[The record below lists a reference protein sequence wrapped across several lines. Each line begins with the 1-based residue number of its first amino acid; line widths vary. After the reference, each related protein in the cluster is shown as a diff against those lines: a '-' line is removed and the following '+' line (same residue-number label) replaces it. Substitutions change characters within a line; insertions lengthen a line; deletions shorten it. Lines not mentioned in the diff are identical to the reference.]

1 MKKNFNIRFTPNPEQ
16 LALLPGVSGNKI
28 NGLGE
33 RKERKP
39 SYVYWGNNPDD
50 IAHGEL
56 QKWFYTVDPGLPE
69 YEIIRKDRTEILNT
83 PLTKINE
90 KQKHLTSKMVD
101 SFYSKS
107 IDKKVFDKVG
117 VTKFNPIWC
126 FEGNEI
132 KFKFIVI
139 LGFKHKYENIK
150 QSPKPEGGL
159 EVMRQYKR
167 AAFAAK
173 HFANW
178 LRKNG
183 WDAEPLTGPMSG
195 KITMIPP
202 AIEAGFGELGKHG
215 SIINPEFGSSFRL
228 SAVLTDCPLPL
239 TSIKNHDIDSF
250 CINCKVCENA
260 CPPEAIFNEKKTV
273 RGVKKW
279 YVDFDKCLPF
289 FNEHQGCGICI
300 AVCPWSRPGIGINL
314 AKKLMKR
321 KSRLTNA

>member
-1 MKKNFNIRFTPNPEQ
+1 MKKDSKIRFIPNPEQ
-16 LALLPGVSGNKI
+16 TALIPKISGNKI
-28 NGLGE
+28 NGLGDKKI
-33 RKERKP
+33 RNP
-39 SYVYWGNNPDD
+39 NYVYWGNNPDD
-50 IAHGEL
+50 IVHGEM

-69 YEIIRKDRTEILNT
+69 YDVIRKERTKILNS
-83 PLTKINE
+83 PLEKINE
-90 KQKHLTSKMVD
+90 NRTALKSKFIN
-101 SFYSKS
+101 SFYSDS

-117 VTKFNPIWC
+117 VTKFKSIWC

-132 KFKFIVI
+132 AFKYIVV
-139 LGFKHKYENIK
+139 LGFKHNYENIK

-167 AAFAAK
+167 AAYAAK
-173 HFANW
+173 YFANW
-178 LRKNG
+178 LRNNG
-183 WDAEPLTGPMSG
+183 WDAEPITGPMSG

-215 SIINPEFGSSFRL
+215 SIINPEFGSNFRL

-239 TSIKNHDIDSF
+239 SFKKNHGIDDF
-250 CINCKVCENA
+250 CMNCKVCENA
-260 CPPEAIFNEKKTV
+260 CPPEAMFNEKKTV

-314 AKKLMKR
+314 ADKLLKR
-321 KSRLTNA
+321 KARLTNE